1 MNFEFRL
8 ANLTDAA
15 AIRQLAE
22 KTFRDTYTIYNTP
35 ENMEHHVAK
44 NFALLVI
51 ENELQEL
58 DSQYV
63 VITCNAEIV
72 AFAKL
77 KKDHSTKGLEHKR
90 VVEIERFYVDKSLQ
104 GQQLGRKLMDF
115 CVEWS
120 VENNFETIWLGVW
133 EQNENAIK
141 FYKKMSFEFLGEHT
155 FVLGTEVQKD
165 FTMQRHLR

>member
-8 ANLTDAA
+8 ANLTDAV

-35 ENMEHHVAK
+35 ENMERHVAK
-44 NFALLVI
+44 NFALSVI
-51 ENELQEL
+51 ENELQ
-58 DSQYV
+58 DTGSQYV
-63 VITCNAEIV
+63 VIIFDAEIV

-77 KKDHSTKGLEHKR
+77 KKEHSTKGLEGKR

-141 FYKKMSFEFLGEHT
+141 FYKKMGFEFLGEHT

>member
-8 ANLTDAA
+8 ANLDDAA
-15 AIRQLAE
+15 AIRQLSE

-35 ENMEHHVAK
+35 ENMEAHVAK
-44 NFALLVI
+44 NFSLEKI
-51 ENELQEL
+51 ESELQES
-58 DSQYV
+58 DSQYF
-63 VITCNAEIV
+63 IINLEDKIV

-77 KKDHSTKGLEHKR
+77 KKDHSTKGLENKH
-90 VVEIERFYVDKSLQ
+90 VIEIERFYVDKSLQ

-133 EQNENAIK
+133 EQNENAMK
-141 FYKKMSFEFLGEHT
+141 FYKKMGFEFLGEHT
-155 FVLGTEVQKD
+155 FVLGTEVQRD
-165 FTMQRHLR
+165 FTMQRPLR